1 MTLRPVRAAASLA
14 ALLGFAAPDARAAEL
29 TLDDALA
36 RAAERSPDVLRARAA
51 RVAVESRRVG
61 AELLLPSNP
70 VITGAAGQL
79 RVQPLTVE
87 GTTYRG
93 GNSVQWAARLEQS
106 VEVGGQR
113 GARIAEVERAL
124 EAAAARERQALVEA
138 HAAVRAVYAAAW
150 IAGQRV
156 AAERSRQ
163 QLGQQLLES
172 VRIRAQSGAA
182 SGVDLALAE
191 TEAGRI
197 AAARVAAEV
206 EEAAQLSRLRTL
218 VGLSAAEPVTLVG
231 DLLAGASPPAPPL
244 DQLIATALSRRA
256 DVAALRADAAEL
268 DAAYARL
275 GREAVPTP
283 TLFVD
288 VAAQS
293 SAGDQQGQIYAGGGV
308 SLPIPVARRNQGERA
323 RARAERDRAD
333 AERALLERIVGEEVA
348 RAFQELTRRHAE
360 VDLYSR
366 TVLPA
371 AEQAARLTTEGYRSG
386 KFDLFRVI
394 AAARE
399 QAEARREH
407 LAALGALW
415 QARVA
420 LDRAMGEP

>member
-1 MTLRPVRAAASLA
+1 MRSRPACAAASLA
-14 ALLGFAAPDARAAEL
+14 ALLGLAAQDARAAEL
-29 TLDDALA
+29 TLDEAVA

-51 RVAVESRRVG
+51 RLAVESRRVG
-61 AELLLPSNP
+61 AELVLPANP

-79 RVQPLTVE
+79 RVQTLTVADA
-87 GTTYRG
+87 TYHG
-93 GNSVQWAARLEQS
+93 GNALQWAARIEQA

-113 GARIAEVERAL
+113 GARIAEVERAV
-124 EAAAARERQALVEA
+124 EAAVARERQALVDT

-156 AAERSRQ
+156 AAERARE
-163 QLGQQLLES
+163 QLGQQLLGS
-172 VRIRAQSGAA
+172 VRIRTQSGAA

-191 TEAGRI
+191 TEAGRT
-197 AAARVAAEV
+197 AAARVSAEV
-206 EEAAQLSRLRTL
+206 EEASQLARLRTL
-218 VGLSAAEPVTLVG
+218 VGLPALEPVVLDG
-231 DLLAGASPPAPPL
+231 NLAAAAAAPGASV

-288 VAAQS
+288 LAAQS
-293 SAGDQQGQIYAGGGV
+293 SAGDQQGQLYAGGGV

-323 RARAERDRAD
+323 RARAERDRVD
-333 AERALLERIVGEEVA
+333 AERALLERVVAEEVA
-348 RAFQELTRRHAE
+348 RAHQELVRRHAE
-360 VDLYSR
+360 VDLYTRS
-366 TVLPA
+366 VLPA
-371 AEQAARLTTEGYRSG
+371 AEEAARLTTEGYRSG

-399 QAEARREH
+399 QAEARREQ

-420 LDRAMGEP
+420 LDRALGEP